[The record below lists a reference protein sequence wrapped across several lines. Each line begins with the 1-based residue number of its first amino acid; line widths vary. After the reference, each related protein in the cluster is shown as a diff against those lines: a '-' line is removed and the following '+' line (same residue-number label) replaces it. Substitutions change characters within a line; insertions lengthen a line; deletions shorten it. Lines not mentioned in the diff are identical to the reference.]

1 MATSAIPK
9 QVYVVGL
16 YGRISQCFFILIRVK
31 NFEIMIRDV
40 WDENFECQV
49 ISKRGFSL
57 VISQAIYYFA
67 DYTIRKDERTIE
79 LANNFFLFSRSV
91 TRITCAAKRS
101 I

>member
-1 MATSAIPK
+1 M
-9 QVYVVGL
+9 
-16 YGRISQCFFILIRVK
+16 K

-40 WDENFECQV
+40 WDENFGCQV

-67 DYTIRKDERTIE
+67 DYTIRRDERTIE
-79 LANNFFLFSRSV
+79 LVNNFFLFSRSV